1 MKIFKLFFF
10 CSLVIFASSCSK
22 SLTYFTDDL
31 YNENEWTESELKR
44 IQYYL
49 SEDIRLQRVYDSG
62 GSDIE
67 DGQIKIKSERKVD
80 EVIIKKGTP
89 GVLVF
94 SPKSNRFAL
103 SFDEDP
109 DKYLMFGPNEK
120 AKGRYVLL
128 AKKWKKRGG
137 IISYGGVDY
146 RTTSDSAY
154 AALLVDISKA
164 RKTSK
169 RSDTASG
176 RKIGKN

>member
-1 MKIFKLFFF
+1 MIVL
-10 CSLVIFASSCSK
+10 LATSCSK
-22 SLTYFTDDL
+22 TLTYFTDDL
-31 YNENEWTESELKR
+31 YDQNQWSESDLKR
-44 IQYYL
+44 IQFYV
-49 SEDIRLQRVYDSG
+49 SEDIRLERVYDAG
-62 GSDIE
+62 GSNIE

-80 EVIIKKGTP
+80 EVIITKGTP

-94 SPKSNRFAL
+94 SPNSNRFAL

-120 AKGRYVLL
+120 ARGRYVLL

-154 AALLVDISKA
+154 AALMVDISKA

-169 RSDTASG
+169 RSDKASG
-176 RKIGKN
+176 RRVGG

>member
-1 MKIFKLFFF
+1 MKLVKLF
-10 CSLVIFASSCSK
+10 SLMTVIVLTSSCSK
-22 SLTYFTDDL
+22 TLTYFTDDI
-31 YNENEWTESELKR
+31 YAENNWNESELKQ

-49 SEDIRLQRVYDSG
+49 SEDIRLERVYGTG
-62 GSDIE
+62 GSDIQ

-89 GVLVF
+89 GILVF

-120 AKGRYVLL
+120 ANGRYVLL

-137 IISYGGVDY
+137 IISYGGVEY

-154 AALLVDISKA
+154 AALMVDISKA

-169 RSDTASG
+169 KSKTASG
-176 RKIGKN
+176 RRVKN